1 MKNLIVLLVHLLL
14 MHSAFSQ
21 PCITVPE
28 TCNEA
33 SCGYTYCGPYELS
46 RGVYRLPFVDGTEI
60 EVVCDHFSHCPRGR
74 LDMIGTDGEISD
86 EYHICAAADGWI
98 RAIVDNHHVQC
109 DCSVSSCENNYVW
122 IEHPNGEWTKYTH
135 MKQNSVTNLGHF
147 EDEWVTAGTYLGNEG
162 DVGCAGGVHLHFE
175 AAQPIDTNTL
185 VFSAS
190 GGYIDDNWATNVIP
204 VFCGIGGNVMV
215 TGETYVA
222 GDCPSACGGF
232 VSPVP
237 ITYEAGAYEV
247 VLNDN
252 SISNTVA
259 ISFEGYSSGVFQA
272 GSSITLEE
280 GFEVLSNATFT
291 ARIGECD
298 EFNLKQ
304 SHENSA
310 SKSNSEDDFFVLY
323 PNPSTGLVTL
333 EFKIPS
339 SEKHQIVIRNA
350 LGMIVQAAL
359 SENNSAITLDL
370 TSEPSGVYYLE
381 CSSGSNIHSQNMVI
395 MR

>member
-1 MKNLIVLLVHLLL
+1 MKNLIVLLAGIFL
-14 MHSAFSQ
+14 MRHAFSQ
-21 PCITVPE
+21 PCITVSE

-33 SCGYTYCGPYELS
+33 SCGYSYCGPYELS

-74 LDMIGTDGEISD
+74 LDMIGTDGEIGD

-98 RAIVDNHHVQC
+98 RAIVDNHNVQC

-135 MKQNSVTNLGHF
+135 MKQNSVANLGHF
-147 EDEWVTAGTYLGNEG
+147 EDEWVTAGTYLGDEG

-185 VFSAS
+185 VFSES

-204 VFCGIGGNVMV
+204 VFCSIGGNVMV

-232 VSPVP
+232 VSPFTT
-237 ITYEAGAYEV
+237 TYETGAYQV
-247 VLNDN
+247 ILNDN
-252 SISNTVA
+252 SISNSVA
-259 ISFEGYSSGVFQA
+259 VTFEGYSSGVFQA
-272 GSSITLEE
+272 GSSVTLKE

-291 ARIGECD
+291 ARIGDCD

-304 SHENSA
+304 AQEDSEA
-310 SKSNSEDDFFVLY
+310 IPNSEDDFFVLY
-323 PNPSTGLVTL
+323 PNPSSGLVTL

-339 SEKHQIVIRNA
+339 SEKHQIVLRNA
-350 LGMIVQAAL
+350 LGIIVQESL
-359 SENNSAITLDL
+359 SENNSVTVVDL
-370 TSEPSGVYYLE
+370 TSEPCGVYYLE
-381 CSSGSNIHSQNMVI
+381 CSSGSKIHTQKVII